1 MQVVIVGG
9 GLAGLRTAEELRAR
23 GFSGQITMIAAE
35 SRPPYDR
42 PPLSK
47 QALAGAA
54 QPGAMPSGPMPSGP
68 MPSGGMPSGPMPS
81 GGTQPGAAQLGELL
95 AGEADPAR
103 IAGELDTTLQA
114 DFAALG
120 VDLHL
125 GEPATG
131 LDLAPPGSGGAG
143 GLTAAPAAAGHRRG
157 PGGLGSAD
165 GTVGRVRTAHGEY
178 PFDRLVVA
186 TGAEPVALPGP
197 GRQRFLRT
205 HEDALELRARLR
217 PGVRLVIVGAGWIG
231 AELATAA
238 AARGCQ
244 VTVVEAGPA
253 PLAGAVGAEVGART
267 IPWYAAAGV
276 ELRTSQPVEAVED
289 GGLALAGG
297 GWIPADEIVTA
308 VGVRPAVGW
317 LARSGLQLDNGVAA
331 DEGLR
336 TSVPGVYAVG
346 DCASFL
352 SLRYG
357 RRLRFEHWD
366 VAVQGPRVVAAN
378 ILGGHEVYDPVPYS
392 WSEQFGRMM
401 QYAGYHADASRLI
414 WRGPDGGPAD
424 GSARR
429 SAGGSA
435 GPSDDGPWTA
445 CWLSGPR
452 LVAVLAV
459 DRPRDLVQGRR
470 LIAAAASV
478 DAGLLADP
486 AVPLRSATVN

>member
-1 MQVVIVGG
+1 MQVIIIGG

-23 GFSGQITMIAAE
+23 DFSGQITMIAAE

-47 QALAGAA
+47 QALAG
-54 QPGAMPSGPMPSGP
+54 
-68 MPSGGMPSGPMPS
+68 
-81 GGTQPGAAQLGELL
+81 ELL

-114 DFAALG
+114 DFPALG

-131 LDLAPPGSGGAG
+131 LELVPAGS
-143 GLTAAPAAAGHRRG
+143 
-157 PGGLGSAD
+157 
-165 GTVGRVRTAHGEY
+165 GRVRTAHGEY

-217 PGVRLVIVGAGWIG
+217 PGLRLVIVGAGWIG
-231 AELATAA
+231 AELATGA

-276 ELRTSQPVEAVED
+276 ELRTSQPVETVED

-308 VGVRPAVGW
+308 VGVRPAVRW
-317 LARSGLQLDNGVAA
+317 LAGSGLQLENGVAA

-336 TSVPGVYAVG
+336 TSAPGVYAVG

-435 GPSDDGPWTA
+435 GPPDVGPWTA

-452 LVAVLAV
+452 LMAVLAV
-459 DRPRDLVQGRR
+459 DRPRDVMQGRR

-478 DAGLLADP
+478 DEGLLADP